1 VSAKPWIVH
10 HRDGWCALPPDV
22 KPDPLAQNDQTLCG
36 HVVVMRGGHKR
47 GMPTCPECIA
57 MLACDEPVDT
67 VNRRDVL
74 CGKLARWQWLSTTG
88 ERRLACG
95 IHARSIRAWNP
106 ADQIDMRPYVAVA
119 KEAAK

>member
-1 VSAKPWIVH
+1 
-10 HRDGWCALPPDV
+10 
-22 KPDPLAQNDQTLCG
+22 
-36 HVVVMRGGHKR
+36 MRGGSKR
-47 GMPTCPECIA
+47 GMPDCPEC
-57 MLACDEPVDT
+57 LALLTCDEPVNT

-74 CGKLARWQWLSTTG
+74 CGKLARWQWSTTTG

-95 IHARSIRAWNP
+95 IHARSVRAWNP